1 MIYTNISKVGILI
14 YWFIGIKIREQRIQR
29 INTWIKTMSY
39 KYLGKHKGYASPR
52 WGWKIDDAFT
62 FLPTLRPSGALKCVL
77 LANTSPLP
85 SERFWQ
91 SGTDRRGEALVEKK
105 LKRTSSPDKT

>member
-1 MIYTNISKVGILI
+1 MLEPGFPIFTLNQLRLEKRIRYKIYRNISKVGILI

-52 WGWKIDDAFT
+52 WAYAST
-62 FLPTLRPSGALKCVL
+62 
-77 LANTSPLP
+77 
-85 SERFWQ
+85 
-91 SGTDRRGEALVEKK
+91 
-105 LKRTSSPDKT
+105 